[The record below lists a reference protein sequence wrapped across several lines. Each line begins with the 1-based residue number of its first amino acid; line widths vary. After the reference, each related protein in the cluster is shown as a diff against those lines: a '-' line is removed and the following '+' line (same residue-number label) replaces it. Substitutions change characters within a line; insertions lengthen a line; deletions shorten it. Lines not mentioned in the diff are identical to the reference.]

1 MKWIKYQIV
10 CGKNQNEEDILI
22 NKKVGYSAE
31 NIAIAEKEA
40 YNGYTIE
47 EDAESF
53 DKEPLAIELGGTRA
67 NNANDARKNLGA
79 FAAADYDGL
88 FAKTGNPVQAN
99 LKKGRGISA
108 ITTMLPAQLGSGN
121 PYPAGGGKNLLPD
134 INISSGGFTS
144 SGNGVFKYTSGGN
157 INTIISTFLFKAGI
171 TYTISATTVSGTGYK
186 PCIIVRNPTGS
197 ITGQKTNYGSTDK
210 PLTFSFDTDT
220 NFNIIL
226 QSDIG
231 NGLTT
236 VNDSWAIQL
245 EVGSAATEY
254 APYANIRTIS
264 GWTGAKLTR
273 CGKNLF
279 DKDSAMLNSWY
290 AYSSEIPNVQP
301 WDGVFASKLIPV
313 RPGEVFTLT
322 NYLTGTGYGLVKYL
336 VSETDTG
343 GISGVRGEDVITC
356 DGTKQ
361 VYTFTV
367 PDKVRYIGITGDMA
381 NIDKVQL
388 ELGSAATEYEPYQ
401 GDTYTADFGQTV
413 YGGTLDWQTGALTV
427 DKAFVEYDGS
437 TDENWAAQNTYTTAT
452 DGHRRFRIIP
462 GDAEPNT
469 DSTYAA
475 PVLASMYRAVSPDA
489 TYSKISGVCVSQKE
503 LMIYDADRATLTV
516 DGWKAWLSE
525 HPVQIVYKLATPT
538 TIQLTPQEMIEA
550 LGGVNTIYTDCGSND
565 VTFNHDLTLLN
576 AVPKPTPE
584 SIGAAPA
591 NHTHTPES
599 IGAAKSNHT
608 HADFAYSEAEVNTG
622 KTWID
627 GKPIYKKTIAITS
640 TISASAGVTT
650 KVVGAILDID
660 VPIKIYGAVAY
671 HSDNAPYTWYQLG
684 SHVDLE
690 DKMWTGSTISAATGQ
705 VKLYVSNLTIGSGY
719 ITVEY
724 TKKTN

>member
-53 DKEPLAIELGGTRA
+53 NKEPIAIELGGTHA

-88 FAKTGNPVQAN
+88 FAKTGNPVQAT
-99 LKKGRGISA
+99 LKQGRGISI
-108 ITTMLPAQLGSGN
+108 ITTMLPLQAGSGDPSPSN
-121 PYPAGGGKNLLPD
+121 IRP
-134 INISSGGFTS
+134 ISSRT
-144 SGNGVFKYTSGGN
+144 GV
-157 INTIISTFLFKAGI
+157 
-171 TYTISATTVSGTGYK
+171 
-186 PCIIVRNPTGS
+186 
-197 ITGQKTNYGSTDK
+197 
-210 PLTFSFDTDT
+210 
-220 NFNIIL
+220 
-226 QSDIG
+226 
-231 NGLTT
+231 
-236 VNDSWAIQL
+236 
-245 EVGSAATEY
+245 
-254 APYANIRTIS
+254 
-264 GWTGAKLTR
+264 KLTR
-273 CGKNLF
+273 CGKNLLP
-279 DKDSAMLNSWY
+279 DCGNNSATANGITLTCKDGVYKIEGTATTNTTVTLPL
-290 AYSSEIPNVQP
+290 SEIMTVP
-301 WDGVFASKLIPV
+301 
-313 RPGEVFTLT
+313 
-322 NYLTGTGYGLVKYL
+322 TGTYIHLGNPVADASIVLTLRHTSGTVTNILFSAVNRIASTADFVGK
-336 VSETDTG
+336 TIQA
-343 GISGVRGEDVITC
+343 ISV
-356 DGTKQ
+356 Q
-361 VYTFTV
+361 VGSGKTVNFTFA
-367 PDKVRYIGITGDMA
+367 PMIK
-381 NIDKVQL
+381 
-388 ELGSAATEYEPYQ
+388 LGSTVTPYEPYQ
-401 GDTYTADFGQTV
+401 GDTYTADFGQAV
-413 YGGTLDWQTGALTV
+413 YGGTLDWQTGVLTV
-427 DKAFVEYDGS
+427 DRAFYTFDGS
-437 TDENWAAQNTYTTAT
+437 ENFVNGGWNNPYSYVRWDLFPDVVKYQMSVVADAYCSHYAVGSVGYVITNEIAGFGIYDRGHMIFSSPTHADVDAFKSYLAAQ
-452 DGHRRFRIIP
+452 H
-462 GDAEPNT
+462 
-469 DSTYAA
+469 AA
-475 PVLASMYRAVSPDA
+475 G
-489 TYSKISGVCVSQKE
+489 T
-503 LMIYDADRATLTV
+503 
-516 DGWKAWLSE
+516 
-525 HPVQIVYKLATPT
+525 PVQVCYKLATPQ

-550 LGGVNTIYTDCGSND
+550 LDGLNTVHTDCGSND
-565 VTFNHDLTLLN
+565 VTFNHDLPLLN

-640 TISASAGVTT
+640 TISAPTGVTM

-684 SHVDLE
+684 SHADLE
-690 DKMWTGSTISAATGQ
+690 DKMWTGSTIDVATGQ

>member
-10 CGKNQNEEDILI
+10 CGKNQNEENILI

-53 DKEPLAIELGGTRA
+53 DKEPLAIELGGTHA
-67 NNANDARKNLGA
+67 NNADDARKNLGA

-88 FAKTGNPVQAN
+88 IVKTGNPVQAN
-99 LKKGRGISA
+99 LKQGRGISA
-108 ITTMLPAQLGSGN
+108 ITTMLPLQSGSGD
-121 PYPAGGGKNLLPD
+121 PSP
-134 INISSGGFTS
+134 S
-144 SGNGVFKYTSGGN
+144 
-157 INTIISTFLFKAGI
+157 
-171 TYTISATTVSGTGYK
+171 
-186 PCIIVRNPTGS
+186 
-197 ITGQKTNYGSTDK
+197 
-210 PLTFSFDTDT
+210 
-220 NFNIIL
+220 
-226 QSDIG
+226 
-231 NGLTT
+231 
-236 VNDSWAIQL
+236 
-245 EVGSAATEY
+245 
-254 APYANIRTIS
+254 NIRPIS
-264 GWTGAKLTR
+264 GWTGARLTR
-273 CGKNLF
+273 FVKNLF

-290 AYSSEIPNVQP
+290 AYSSDNANANPFN
-301 WDGVFASKLIPV
+301 GLFASKLIPV
-313 RPGEVFTLT
+313 QPGEVFTLT
-322 NYLTGTGYGLVKYL
+322 NYLTDAGVALVKYL
-336 VSETDTG
+336 VSETNTG
-343 GISGVRGEDVITC
+343 GIESIRSGNVITC

-413 YGGTLDWQTGALTV
+413 YGGTLDWQTGVLTV
-427 DKAFVEYDGS
+427 DKAMITLTGAESYMAFGSDYPNLFVLLPGTIQQNGVQLPHEQNICSHYKS
-437 TDENWAAQNTYTTAT
+437 HASRFDENSWYLDAVGVQAFFNDMRITNVNDFASYITAQ
-452 DGHRRFRIIP
+452 
-462 GDAEPNT
+462 
-469 DSTYAA
+469 YAA
-475 PVLASMYRAVSPDA
+475 G
-489 TYSKISGVCVSQKE
+489 T
-503 LMIYDADRATLTV
+503 
-516 DGWKAWLSE
+516 
-525 HPVQIVYKLATPT
+525 PVQICYKLATPT

-550 LGGVNTIYTDCGSND
+550 LDGLNTVYTDCGSND
-565 VTFNHDLTLLN
+565 VTFNHDLPLLN

-622 KTWID
+622 KTWIG

-640 TISASAGVTT
+640 TISAPAGVTM

-690 DKMWTGSTISAATGQ
+690 DKMWTGSTIDVATGQ

-719 ITVEY
+719 VTVEY